1 MSPLKR
7 LDSRFSVRAAEPAAT
22 VDEIEQLCAFA
33 AALRRALPGDDL
45 DVLRAATDVEIL
57 VEQRGCIRLWSPE
70 GVLEMNAAHDVQRY
84 IPGGLAIGDD
94 EGGMA
99 FVLMTGREGPG
110 LYRLSFS
117 DPDPDEAVFIASSLA
132 ALLERGVGIDRL
144 FAWDERS

>member
-7 LDSRFSVRAAEPAAT
+7 LDRRFSVRAAEPAAS
-22 VDEIEQLCAFA
+22 VDEIERLSVFA
-33 AALRRALPGDDL
+33 AALRRALPGEYL
-45 DVLRAATDVEIL
+45 DFLRAATEVEIL
-57 VEQRGCIRLWSPE
+57 VEQRGCIRLWSPA
-70 GVLEMNAAHDVQRY
+70 GVLEMNAAHDVQKY

-117 DPDPDEAVFIASSLA
+117 NPAPDEAVFIGPSLA
-132 ALLERGVGIDRL
+132 DLLWRGVGLERL
-144 FAWDERS
+144 FAWDDRS